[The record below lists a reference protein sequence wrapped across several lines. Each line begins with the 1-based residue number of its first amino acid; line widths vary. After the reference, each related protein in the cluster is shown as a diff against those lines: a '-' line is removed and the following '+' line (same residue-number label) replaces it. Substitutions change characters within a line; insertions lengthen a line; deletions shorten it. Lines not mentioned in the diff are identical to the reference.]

1 LENQSFRQ
9 GPRLLISLFFA
20 FTLFFF
26 NPCCSNYVRMKK
38 MQLID
43 DIVAAF
49 PFLNNFKVDM
59 ADFMDSHKVVVS
71 ARNEGALK
79 GGGKK

>member
-1 LENQSFRQ
+1 ME
-9 GPRLLISLFFA
+9 
-20 FTLFFF
+20 
-26 NPCCSNYVRMKK
+26 K

-79 GGGKK
+79 VGAKSEE